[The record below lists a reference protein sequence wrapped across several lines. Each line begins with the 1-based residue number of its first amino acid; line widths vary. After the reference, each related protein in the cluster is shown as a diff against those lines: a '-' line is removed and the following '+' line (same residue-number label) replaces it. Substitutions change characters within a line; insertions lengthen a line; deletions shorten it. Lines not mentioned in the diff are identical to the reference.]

1 MANKYFRAF
10 QFAKKVG
17 PTIKGIKPTV
27 GKAGKFVRQKIDLI
41 KKVGKTQKKMGMDKF
56 KELGADKTAKEIFK
70 MKVPKVREP
79 KADGGSISP
88 KDIKKMQEKAEPAA
102 KRAFDILRKF
112 KQKPATKQIKGDSGK
127 QKKKPPFDGKD
138 KPKSIREKIA
148 PKKKMDRLKELKKEL
163 G

>member
-10 QFAKKVG
+10 EFAKKVG

-41 KKVGKTQKKMGMDKF
+41 KKAGKTQKKMGIDKF
-56 KELGADKTAKEIFK
+56 KELGADKTAKEILR

-79 KADGGSISP
+79 KMFGGLMQKV
-88 KDIKKMQEKAEPAA
+88 KDKKLKDKE
-102 KRAFDILRKF
+102 
-112 KQKPATKQIKGDSGK
+112 
-127 QKKKPPFDGKD
+127 KKK
-138 KPKSIREKIA
+138 SIKEKIM

-163 G
+163 N

>member
-1 MANKYFRAF
+1 MASRYFKAF

-17 PTIKGIKPTV
+17 PTIKGMKPTV

-41 KKVGKTQKKMGMDKF
+41 KKAGKTQKKMGIDKF
-56 KELGADKTAKEIFK
+56 KELGADKTAKEILR

-112 KQKPATKQIKGDSGK
+112 GD
-127 QKKKPPFDGKD
+127 KKKKKNLPVIPPKKD
-138 KPKSIREKIA
+138 KPKSIKEKIA

-163 G
+163 K

>member
-1 MANKYFRAF
+1 MASKYFKAF

-17 PTIKGIKPTV
+17 PTIKGMKPTV

-41 KKVGKTQKKMGMDKF
+41 KKAGKTQKKMGIDKF
-56 KELGADKTAKEIFK
+56 KELGADKTAKEILR

-102 KRAFDILRKF
+102 KRAFNILEKF
-112 KQKPATKQIKGDSGK
+112 K
-127 QKKKPPFDGKD
+127 KKKDRQRPAQST
-138 KPKSIREKIA
+138 KPKEKMTPSERIKENIV
-148 PKKKMDRLKELKKEL
+148 PKKKMERLKELKEMLK
-163 G
+163 

>member
-1 MANKYFRAF
+1 MASKYFKAF

-17 PTIKGIKPTV
+17 PTIKGMKPTV

-41 KKVGKTQKKMGMDKF
+41 KKAGKTQKKMGIDKF
-56 KELGADKTAKEIFK
+56 KELGADKTAKEILR

-79 KADGGSISP
+79 KADGGPISP
-88 KDIKKMQEKAEPAA
+88 KDIEKMKEKAKPAA

-112 KQKPATKQIKGDSGK
+112 GD
-127 QKKKPPFDGKD
+127 KKKKNLPVIPPKKKD
-138 KPKSIREKIA
+138 KPKSIKEKIV

>member
-1 MANKYFRAF
+1 MASKYFKAF

-17 PTIKGIKPTV
+17 PTIKGMKPTV

-41 KKVGKTQKKMGMDKF
+41 KKAGKTQKKMGIDKF
-56 KELGADKTAKEIFK
+56 KELGADKTAKEILR

-102 KRAFDILRKF
+102 KRAFNILEKF
-112 KQKPATKQIKGDSGK
+112 K
-127 QKKKPPFDGKD
+127 KKKDRQRPAQST
-138 KPKSIREKIA
+138 KPKEKMTTSERLKEKIV
-148 PKKKMDRLKELKKEL
+148 PKKKMERLKELKEMLK
-163 G
+163 

>member
-1 MANKYFRAF
+1 MASKYFKAF

-17 PTIKGIKPTV
+17 TTIKGMKPTV

-41 KKVGKTQKKMGMDKF
+41 KKAGKTQKKMGIDKF
-56 KELGADKTAKEIFK
+56 KELGADKTAKEILR

-102 KRAFDILRKF
+102 KRAFNILEKF
-112 KQKPATKQIKGDSGK
+112 K
-127 QKKKPPFDGKD
+127 KKKDRQRPAQST
-138 KPKSIREKIA
+138 KPKEKMTPSERIKEKIV
-148 PKKKMDRLKELKKEL
+148 PKKKMERLKELKEMLK
-163 G
+163 

>member
-1 MANKYFRAF
+1 MASKYFKAF

-17 PTIKGIKPTV
+17 PTIKGMKPTV

-41 KKVGKTQKKMGMDKF
+41 KKAGKTQKKMGIDKF
-56 KELGADKTAKEIFK
+56 KELGADKTAKEILR

-102 KRAFDILRKF
+102 KRAFDILKKF
-112 KQKPATKQIKGDSGK
+112 GD
-127 QKKKPPFDGKD
+127 KKKKKNLPVIPPKKE
-138 KPKSIREKIA
+138 KPKKDSIKEKIL
-148 PKKKMDRLKELKKEL
+148 PKKKKDRLEELRKEL

>member
-1 MANKYFRAF
+1 MASRYFKAF

-17 PTIKGIKPTV
+17 PTIKGMKPTV

-41 KKVGKTQKKMGMDKF
+41 KKAGKTQKKMGIDKF
-56 KELGADKTAKEIFK
+56 KELGADKTAKEILR

-102 KRAFDILRKF
+102 KRAFNILEKF
-112 KQKPATKQIKGDSGK
+112 K
-127 QKKKPPFDGKD
+127 
-138 KPKSIREKIA
+138 
-148 PKKKMDRLKELKKEL
+148 
-163 G
+163 